1 MFSRGIKRSYIK
13 GLAREEL
20 LTQLEDFIVLGS
32 QVQQIT
38 KEIKEMRFSKGI
50 VCCHCAGTYVVRN
63 GKNKELKGSYAEVAI
78 KYLSNYLKWHK
89 WMGTI
94 S

>member
-1 MFSRGIKRSYIK
+1 MFPRGFKYSYIK
-13 GLAREEL
+13 ALGREEL

-50 VCCHCAGTYVVRN
+50 VCCHCAGTDVVRN
-63 GKNKELKGSYAEVAI
+63 GKNKELKGSYVEVAI

-89 WMGTI
+89 WMGI
-94 S
+94 LS